1 MRVISPPTSTPGQL
15 PVDIQALVNQTISSL
30 KDLVPPTA
38 SIVKDTIKDAIFQA
52 IDAIDADM
60 RELNLAIHENP
71 ELGFK
76 EFKAHE
82 NLVASLNK
90 LDFDV
95 TNPSSLSTAFV
106 ASYTHGE
113 NGRVFGFNSE
123 FDALPNVGHGKSY
136 VSLIA
141 CGHNLIAVVGVAAA
155 VGLKAALK
163 ACNIA
168 GTVKLIGTPAE
179 EGGGGKVILLRE
191 GIYDDLDAC
200 AMAHP
205 GGGSGPPEYEGSCT
219 VGGPGTLARAGF
231 EIEFFGRGAHA
242 GAAPW
247 MGINALD
254 AAVQGYTAVSMLRQ
268 QLEPTM
274 RVHGII
280 LGSEQWAQN
289 IIPSYSKVSYS
300 TRALDVKS
308 CLELRDKVVAC
319 FKAAAE
325 ATGCTMEVKAE
336 EDEVY
341 ADLRNNEPM
350 AYSYQAF
357 MENVIGQKITMGG
370 MSTASTD
377 FGNVCYKVP
386 AIHPGF
392 EIPCPLGSGNHTAGF
407 TESAG
412 KLEAHKLAMKVAKGL
427 AAVGAKFLVDDS
439 FADETKKAFERF
451 KKGKGRKCE

>member
-1 MRVISPPTSTPGQL
+1 MFTQILSLGLTDHPSETVSRQYYSPSTITLLSMRVISPPTSTPGQL

-76 EFKAHE
+76 DKAHE
-82 NLVASLNK
+82 NLVASLSK
-90 LDFDV
+90 LGFDV
-95 TNPSSLSTAFV
+95 TNPST
-106 ASYTHGE
+106 
-113 NGRVFGFNSE
+113 
-123 FDALPNVGHGKSY
+123 
-136 VSLIA
+136 

-191 GIYDDLDAC
+191 GVYDDLDAC

-308 CLELRDKVVAC
+308 CLELRGKVVAC

-325 ATGCTMEVKAE
+325 ATGCTMKVKAE

-451 KKGKGRKCE
+451 KRGKGRKCQ

>member
-1 MRVISPPTSTPGQL
+1 MRIPSPSSSPAQL
-15 PVDIQALVNQTISSL
+15 PAHIQYLVNETIDSL
-30 KDLVPPTA
+30 KNLVPPTA
-38 SIVKDTIKDAIFQA
+38 SLVKDEIKDAIVHA

-60 RELNLAIHENP
+60 RDLNLAIHQNP

-82 NLVASLNK
+82 NLVTSLKK
-90 LDFDV
+90 LGFNV
-95 TNPSSLSTAFV
+95 TNPSSLPTAFV
-106 ASYTHGE
+106 ATYTQGK

-123 FDALPNVGHGKSY
+123 FDALRNVGH
-136 VSLIA
+136 A
-141 CGHNLIAVVGVAAA
+141 CGHNLIAVIGVAAA

-168 GTVKLIGTPAE
+168 GTIKLIGTPAE
-179 EGGGGKVILLRE
+179 EGGGGKVILLKE

-205 GGGSGPPEYEGSCT
+205 GGGAEPTEYEGSCT
-219 VGGPGTLARAGF
+219 IGGPGTLARAGF

-242 GAAPW
+242 GASPW

-254 AAVQGYTAVSMLRQ
+254 AAVQGYSAVSMLRQ

-300 TRALDVKS
+300 TRALNVRS
-308 CLELRDKVVAC
+308 CLELRGKVISC

-325 ATGCTMEVKAE
+325 ATGCTMKVTADDNEI
-336 EDEVY
+336 Y

-357 MENVIGQKITMGG
+357 MQDVIGQKIIMEG

-386 AIHPGF
+386 SIHPGF
-392 EIPCPLGSGNHTAGF
+392 DIPCPLGSSNHTAGF

-412 KLEAHKLAMKVAKGL
+412 KLEAHALAMKVAKGL
-427 AAVGAKFLVDDS
+427 ASVGAKFLEDDT

-451 KKGKGRKCE
+451 KKGKGQETEK